1 MHVFL
6 RGVSCLPLII
16 IIFYYVIQSLYFEYS
31 FRFYRAIISIAKFIF
46 LNIFH
51 YNTLLELPLG
61 ETSRDDNKSNNGLI
75 VSSHLFFEC
84 VIFLFNIQ
92 T

>member
-46 LNIFH
+46 
-51 YNTLLELPLG
+51 
-61 ETSRDDNKSNNGLI
+61 
-75 VSSHLFFEC
+75 
-84 VIFLFNIQ
+84 
-92 T
+92 